1 MYGKH
6 YGYQTSVSNLM
17 ISHFEK
23 KVKRLKKLNIIKP
36 KDKVLD
42 IGSNDAS
49 FLEIIGKK
57 YNLWGIDPSA
67 KKFKKNYN
75 GMTLIP
81 DFFSEKNII
90 KQNRNKRNIKGVKK
104 NNTLNTSFIFLGFF
118 CEKERKRRLKSE
130 KGRIPVT
137 TSG

>member
-17 ISHFEK
+17 ISHFKK

-49 FLEIIGKK
+49 FLKIIGKK

-67 KKFKKNYN
+67 KKFKKTI
-75 GMTLIP
+75 M
-81 DFFSEKNII
+81 E
-90 KQNRNKRNIKGVKK
+90 
-104 NNTLNTSFIFLGFF
+104 
-118 CEKERKRRLKSE
+118 
-130 KGRIPVT
+130 
-137 TSG
+137 